1 MKLTCLQENFSQ
13 GLSTVCR
20 VVSTTG
26 SLPVLS
32 NVLLKTEEGRL
43 KLQATDLETGVTT
56 WVGAK
61 IEEEGAITIPAKIF
75 SRLVSNLAPG
85 EISLETKKQILHLKS
100 QEVESKFN
108 GLSAEEF
115 PTLPEF
121 SEKDSFELQGGNLK
135 QALEE
140 VVFAAAADEG
150 RPILTGILFFGEGKN
165 LTLVG
170 VDGFR
175 LSEKKLALKKEIP
188 SLSLVVPAR
197 TLRELSLILSRSEE
211 NPAIFRPKE
220 ENQIMFKVGDVIFS
234 SRLLEGEFPKYE
246 EIIPSDFSTK
256 FTLLREEFLR
266 AAQLASLFAQG
277 GANIVRLE
285 LLPQEGLVSVSANT
299 QEIGSNR
306 VEVQGEGEG
315 EEAKIAFNAKY
326 LTDCLQALSCER
338 VVFEMSESLK
348 PGLIRPEDS
357 PDYLHVVMPV
367 RVQE

>member
-1 MKLTCLQENFSQ
+1 MKLTCLQENLSQ

-61 IEEEGAITIPAKIF
+61 IEEEGALTVPAKIF

-85 EISLETKKQILHLKS
+85 EIELETKKQILHLKS

-115 PTLPEF
+115 PNLLEFPEEESF
-121 SEKDSFELQGGNLK
+121 ALQSENLK
-135 QALEE
+135 RAIEE
-140 VVFAAAADEG
+140 VVLAAAADEG
-150 RPILTGILFFGEGKN
+150 RPILTGVLFSGEGKE
-165 LTLVG
+165 LTLVA

-175 LSEKKLALKKEIP
+175 LSEKKLELKKEIP
-188 SLSLVVPAR
+188 PLSLVVPAR

-211 NPAIFRPKE
+211 SPAIARPKE
-220 ENQIMFKVGDVIFS
+220 ENQIMFRVQDVIFS
-234 SRLLEGEFPKYE
+234 SRLLEGEFPKYQ
-246 EIIPSDFSTK
+246 EIIPADFSTK
-256 FTLLREEFLR
+256 FTLPREEFLK
-266 AAQLASLFAQG
+266 AVQLASLFAQG

-285 LLPQEGLVSVSANT
+285 LTPKDDFISISANT
-299 QEIGSNR
+299 QEIGSNK

-326 LTDCLQALSCER
+326 LTDCLGALSCEK
-338 VVFEMSESLK
+338 VTFEMTESLK
-348 PGLIRPEDS
+348 PSTIRPEGSQDF
-357 PDYLHVVMPV
+357 LHVVMPV